1 MGREIEIKIPL
12 SFEEYTRLF
21 DIFFNKKETVQGVEF
36 IKKNSGDEASGI
48 ATKRDEYW
56 SKYNSRAERIEHKEA
71 QVIRIR
77 SEETS
82 GVCKAYFTIKHKIF
96 QNGIELN
103 KEDETFV
110 EDPEVLRE
118 FFIEA
123 GYHKWFEKIK
133 KSCGAYCYSSVL
145 PGVEFHVE
153 VELVN
158 DLPYIEIEVTQEQG
172 EADKIKQALQELVRQ
187 LGLNPEKRDIR
198 SWVEILEKK

>member
-12 SFEEYTRLF
+12 SLEEYSQLF
-21 DIFFNKKETVQGVEF
+21 DVFSNKKDVFAGLTFVQKDGKNGPAEIVT
-36 IKKNSGDEASGI
+36 KK
-48 ATKRDEYW
+48 DEYW
-56 SKYNSRAERIEHKEA
+56 SKYNSRAERVEHKEA

-77 SEETS
+77 SEESS
-82 GVCKAYFTIKHKIF
+82 GASKAFFTIKHKIF

-118 FFIEA
+118 FFQEA
-123 GYHKWFEKIK
+123 GYHMWFEKVK
-133 KSCGAYCYSSVL
+133 KSCGAYCNSSVM
-145 PGVEFHVE
+145 PGIEFHVE

-158 DLPYIEIEVTQEQG
+158 DLPYIEIEVTQEEGQ
-172 EADKIKQALQELVRQ
+172 ADKIKQALQDFVKV

-198 SWVEILEKK
+198 SWVEILQG